1 MPYDQT
7 KHESSLQATLAQI
20 VGLLDKQELVSSVS
34 LKQSPQKQDL
44 VQTIVA
50 KQQLVELQKRLDQL
64 HPADLAF
71 VLEGLPLDRR
81 ERVWG
86 LVRADRRG
94 AVLLELSDA
103 VRDHLLGEMKEN
115 EIIGA
120 AEHLDS
126 DEIAYLLPSLPKDT
140 VMRLLSALDR
150 EDRTQVQTALT
161 FPPGTV
167 GSLMGFDMVTV
178 REEVDVEVVLR
189 YLRKLGGLPDRA
201 DQLFIVDRAG
211 TLKGVL
217 PTKALLIH
225 SPDVPVAEVMNREP
239 IVFHTDDPARE
250 AVLAF
255 ERYDLISAPVV
266 NLHQQL
272 VGIITIDAV
281 MDFINEAAQ
290 REQLKKVGLKE
301 EEDIFAPLWKSA
313 KNRWAW
319 LATNLVTAF
328 IASRIIGVFE
338 GTIEKLVAV
347 AALMP
352 IVASIAGNTGN
363 QTVALVIRGLALDQ
377 INPSKMHRL
386 LFKEIGISFMNG
398 AVWGSIVGLF
408 AFVFYAQ
415 LPLALVMAGAVM
427 LNLLIASLVGV
438 FIPLTLHK
446 LGRDPVLGSSVMLTA
461 VTDSM
466 GFFIFLGL
474 ATVLLLQ

>member
-1 MPYDQT
+1 
-7 KHESSLQATLAQI
+7 
-20 VGLLDKQELVSSVS
+20 
-34 LKQSPQKQDL
+34 
-44 VQTIVA
+44 
-50 KQQLVELQKRLDQL
+50 
-64 HPADLAF
+64 
-71 VLEGLPLDRR
+71 
-81 ERVWG
+81 
-86 LVRADRRG
+86 
-94 AVLLELSDA
+94 
-103 VRDHLLGEMKEN
+103 
-115 EIIGA
+115 
-120 AEHLDS
+120 
-126 DEIAYLLPSLPKDT
+126 
-140 VMRLLSALDR
+140 
-150 EDRTQVQTALT
+150 
-161 FPPGTV
+161 
-167 GSLMGFDMVTV
+167 
-178 REEVDVEVVLR
+178 
-189 YLRKLGGLPDRA
+189 
-201 DQLFIVDRAG
+201 
-211 TLKGVL
+211 
-217 PTKALLIH
+217 
-225 SPDVPVAEVMNREP
+225 
-239 IVFHTDDPARE
+239 
-250 AVLAF
+250 
-255 ERYDLISAPVV
+255 
-266 NLHQQL
+266 L

-377 INPSKMHRL
+377 INPSKMHHL

-408 AFVFYAQ
+408 AFVFYVQ
-415 LPLALVMAGAVM
+415 LPLALVMTGAVM

-446 LGRDPVLGSSVMLTA
+446 LGRDPVSGSSVMLTA

>member
-1 MPYDQT
+1 M
-7 KHESSLQATLAQI
+7 
-20 VGLLDKQELVSSVS
+20 
-34 LKQSPQKQDL
+34 
-44 VQTIVA
+44 
-50 KQQLVELQKRLDQL
+50 
-64 HPADLAF
+64 
-71 VLEGLPLDRR
+71 
-81 ERVWG
+81 
-86 LVRADRRG
+86 
-94 AVLLELSDA
+94 
-103 VRDHLLGEMKEN
+103 
-115 EIIGA
+115 
-120 AEHLDS
+120 
-126 DEIAYLLPSLPKDT
+126 
-140 VMRLLSALDR
+140 
-150 EDRTQVQTALT
+150 
-161 FPPGTV
+161 
-167 GSLMGFDMVTV
+167 
-178 REEVDVEVVLR
+178 
-189 YLRKLGGLPDRA
+189 
-201 DQLFIVDRAG
+201 
-211 TLKGVL
+211 
-217 PTKALLIH
+217 
-225 SPDVPVAEVMNREP
+225 
-239 IVFHTDDPARE
+239 
-250 AVLAF
+250 LAF

-266 NLHQQL
+266 NLHHKL
-272 VGIITIDAV
+272 VGILTVDAA

-328 IASRIIGVFE
+328 IASRIIGMFE

-377 INPSKMHRL
+377 INPNKVRCL

-415 LPLALVMAGAVM
+415 PPLALVMAGAVM
-427 LNLLIASLVGV
+427 LNLLIASLAEV
-438 FIPLTLHK
+438 FISLILHK

-466 GFFIFLGL
+466 GFFIFLSL